1 MIDIHLYGKL
11 RRFAPDSRPS
21 ANSVIL
27 VEAIAG
33 ETLDSF
39 LTQIGIE
46 VDEIFPIFM
55 NSKLLATHNTMAKWL
70 GYCQVRKDPENWGLS
85 VLVKY
90 GDRIGLFGE
99 DMAALV
105 V

>member
-1 MIDIHLYGKL
+1 MIAIHLYGKL

-27 VEAIAG
+27 VEAIAD
-33 ETLDSF
+33 ETLNS
-39 LTQIGIE
+39 LLKRIGIN
-46 VDEIFPIFM
+46 VDEIFTIFM
-55 NSKLLATHNTMAKWL
+55 NSRLLATHNTMAKWL
-70 GYCQVRKDPENWGLS
+70 GYRQMRADPENWDLA
-85 VLVKY
+85 VLVKD
-90 GDRIGLFGE
+90 GDRIGLFGD